1 MSSEKEIYRST
12 SEELRRTMEKQ
23 QLAYTRIK
31 QLAVDLAKIDLL
43 MVSAVLAG
51 VSLSALSL
59 SLPLVAGL
67 GTFVYALW
75 CCTRIYEPRSFA
87 HGIGA
92 DAVDEIDQAVRDG
105 RAVEEHY
112 RQLMFSYSEAINHL
126 TISHSSVKDTLRNA
140 LWASVTAIA
149 FFSFVMIRRLL
160 PSYPSSFDFLVLVCV
175 SVIVLRGRDK
185 YEKGLTHEHE

>member
-1 MSSEKEIYRST
+1 MSSEEEIYQSVA
-12 SEELRRTMEKQ
+12 EELRQTLENQ
-23 QLAYTRIK
+23 QRAYARIN

-43 MVSAVLAG
+43 TVSAVLAG

-92 DAVDEIDQAVRDG
+92 DGVEEIDKAVRDG
-105 RAVEEHY
+105 REVEDHY
-112 RQLMFSYSEAINHL
+112 RQLMFSYSEAIAHL
-126 TISHSSVKDTLRNA
+126 STTHSSMKDTFRSA
-140 LWASVTAIA
+140 LWASVTAIS
-149 FFSFVMIRRLL
+149 FFSFVLVRRLL
-160 PSYPSSFDFLVLVCV
+160 PSYPLAVDVVVLVGV
-175 SVIVLRGRDK
+175 VLTVYWEKDK
-185 YEKGLTHEHE
+185 YERE